1 MHIYAVLDF
10 KRSPYG
16 AIIVRKR
23 AEVFLISQS
32 QRVATTPAWR
42 DPEHASGQ
50 LGETYDTA

>member
-1 MHIYAVLDF
+1 MHIYAVPDF

-32 QRVATTPAWR
+32 QRAVTTPGCP
-42 DPEHASGQ
+42 DPDYANEG